1 MEGTMSD
8 KPALSFTLR
17 VLIAIAAAGL
27 VLTFMRTA
35 ADMIN
40 SLFLAWI
47 IVLVASPLLHWLV
60 RKGAPVWLSFVLT
73 LAAILAAF
81 VAFSLV
87 MVVAVDRF
95 TEAIPEFSASFEN
108 MIASIQDTLSSFGL
122 IDPETGSIMAF
133 LEPEEILNAIGV
145 FFAGLV
151 GTIGNLVLI
160 VMLLIFLLLDA
171 FNAPAKLFEEIKA
184 GNTYLKRY
192 FQVSAS
198 LRRYIFITTIVGL
211 TTGILDTIWFIL
223 LGVSFPLLWGILAFI
238 MSYVPT
244 LGFWLAAI
252 PPSLLALLESGPG
265 TAALTFLGVVLINGF
280 AENVVKPKYMG
291 EGLNLSPFMVIFS
304 VIFWAA
310 VLGPLG
316 AILGV
321 PMTLLF
327 RELVLEA
334 DDQNRWIAG
343 LMSSG
348 KTTKAHP
355 GIDSDIDSQS
365 ETT

>member
-1 MEGTMSD
+1 MSD
-8 KPALSFTLR
+8 KTPFSFTIR

-27 VLTFMRTA
+27 VLAFMQTA
-35 ADMIN
+35 ADIIN
-40 SLFLAWI
+40 ALFLAWI

-73 LAAILAAF
+73 LIAILAAF

-95 TEAIPEFSASFEN
+95 AEAIPQYATELEN
-108 MIASIQDTLSSFGL
+108 MVASLQDTLISLGIIGL
-122 IDPETGSIMAF
+122 ESGSIMSF
-133 LEPEEILNAIGV
+133 VEPDKILNVIGG
-145 FFAGLV
+145 FLTGLV
-151 GTIGNLVLI
+151 GTVSNLVL
-160 VMLLIFLLLDA
+160 VAMLLIFLLLEA
-171 FNAPAKLFEEIKA
+171 FNAPVKLAKEIQA
-184 GNTYLKRY
+184 GNVYLQRY
-192 FQVSAS
+192 FHVSES

-211 TTGILDTIWFIL
+211 TTGIIDTIWFIL
-223 LGVSFPLLWGILAFI
+223 LGVSFPLLWGILAFL
-238 MSYVPT
+238 MSYIPT

-252 PPSLLALLESGPG
+252 PPTLLALLESGPT
-265 TAALTFLGVVLINGF
+265 TAAFVFLGVVLINGF

-291 EGLNLSPFMVIFS
+291 EGLNLSPFMIIFS

-327 RELVLEA
+327 KELVLEA
-334 DDQNRWIAG
+334 DDQNRRIAR
-343 LMSSG
+343 LMSS
-348 KTTKAHP
+348 KETRRIP
-355 GIDSDIDSQS
+355 LEDDSDGDAKID
-365 ETT
+365 

>member
-1 MEGTMSD
+1 MPD
-8 KPALSFTLR
+8 KTSLSFTLR
-17 VLIAIAAAGL
+17 VLIAIAAIGL
-27 VLTFMRTA
+27 ALTFMQTG

-40 SLFLAWI
+40 ALFLAWI

-73 LAAILAAF
+73 LLAILAAI
-81 VAFSLV
+81 VGLSLV

-95 TEAIPEFSASFEN
+95 VEEIPKYVTELEN
-108 MIASIQDTLSSFGL
+108 MVASLQGALSSLGFIGL
-122 IDPETGSIMAF
+122 ESDSIMSF
-133 LEPEEILNAIGV
+133 VEPDKILNAIGG
-145 FFAGLV
+145 FLTGLV
-151 GTIGNLVLI
+151 GTVSNLILVA
-160 VMLLIFLLLDA
+160 MLLIFLLLEA
-171 FNAPAKLFEEIKA
+171 FNAPAKLAEEIKA
-184 GNTYLKRY
+184 GNAYLKRY
-192 FQVSAS
+192 FHLSES

-223 LGVSFPLLWGILAFI
+223 LGVSFPLLWGILAFL
-238 MSYVPT
+238 MSYIPT

-252 PPSLLALLESGPG
+252 PPTLLALLESGPT
-265 TAALTFLGVVLINGF
+265 TAAFVFLGVVLINGF

-291 EGLNLSPFMVIFS
+291 EGLNLSPFMIIFS

-327 RELVLEA
+327 KELVLEA
-334 DDQNRWIAG
+334 DDQNRWMAR
-343 LMSSG
+343 LMSS
-348 KTTKAHP
+348 KEARRIP
-355 GIDSDIDSQS
+355 LEDDSDGDAK
-365 ETT
+365 TD